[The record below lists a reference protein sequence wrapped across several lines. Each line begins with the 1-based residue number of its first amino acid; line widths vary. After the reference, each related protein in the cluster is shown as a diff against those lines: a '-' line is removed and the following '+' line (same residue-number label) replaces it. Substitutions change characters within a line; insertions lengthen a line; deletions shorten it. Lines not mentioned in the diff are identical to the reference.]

1 MSWIDSFEKG
11 IWFGF
16 AALGFAVLFNVPVR
30 TLLFI
35 FVIGALGGLM
45 KTFLLLLGFNII
57 IASLGGAFLLGI
69 ISIYAA
75 HAKHAPPL
83 VFVIPSV
90 MPMIPGVF
98 VNKMMLGIMKL
109 SAIPG
114 EQYPQ
119 ILAETFHNGLNAA
132 FILLALA
139 LGVTLPLLITRKESI
154 KK

>member
-75 HAKHAPPL
+75 HAR
-83 VFVIPSV
+83 
-90 MPMIPGVF
+90 
-98 VNKMMLGIMKL
+98 NMLHRWFL
-109 SAIPG
+109 S
-114 EQYPQ
+114 Y
-119 ILAETFHNGLNAA
+119 
-132 FILLALA
+132 LLLY
-139 LGVTLPLLITRKESI
+139 L
-154 KK
+154 